1 MQTKGLV
8 KSLKSIL
15 KGGKIVWMLMEI
27 EPSPD
32 VTGGMT
38 GADYFDIESIA
49 VVMEKLQA
57 YTRK

>member
-1 MQTKGLV
+1 M
-8 KSLKSIL
+8 

-27 EPSPD
+27 EPSSD